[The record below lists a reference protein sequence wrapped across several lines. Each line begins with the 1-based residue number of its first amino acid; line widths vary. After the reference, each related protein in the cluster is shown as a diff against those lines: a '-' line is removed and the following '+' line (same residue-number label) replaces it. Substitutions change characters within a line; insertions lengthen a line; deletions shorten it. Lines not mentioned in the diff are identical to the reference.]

1 MKKVLIIALLIFSA
15 TALQAQWG
23 SFNGVITTNPITDI
37 DFETATANG
46 TIALETGDDPIEERG
61 FLVSTATNPTHPGDI
76 NASETGNWDDSQE
89 WTYDLT
95 LSGLNPNQ
103 VYYVKAYMVDDQ
115 GTLFEGNEVSFA
127 TIPTLG
133 EWGLIALGSLVALFG
148 GWFVYRKFV

>member
-1 MKKVLIIALLIFSA
+1 MKKILFIALLIFSA

-37 DFETATANG
+37 DFETATGNG
-46 TIALETGDDPIEERG
+46 TIALETADPDVTERG
-61 FLVSTATNPTHPGDI
+61 FVWNTTGTPETTDSKV
-76 NASETGNWDDSQE
+76 SETGTWDDSQE
-89 WTYDLT
+89 WTYDLSMT
-95 LSGLNPNQ
+95 GLDPNQ
-103 VYYVKAYMVDDQ
+103 VYYVRAYIINLD
-115 GTLFEGNEVSFA
+115 GTQYGNEVSFA